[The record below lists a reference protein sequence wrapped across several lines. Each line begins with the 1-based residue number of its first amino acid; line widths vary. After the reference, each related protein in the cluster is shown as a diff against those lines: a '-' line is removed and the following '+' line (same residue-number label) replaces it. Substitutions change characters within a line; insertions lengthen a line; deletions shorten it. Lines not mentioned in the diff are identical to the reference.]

1 MKPRVLFV
9 LKHREVPDRDEYACS
24 YLSSGLH
31 NSAGFVVDMLN
42 RSGVEA
48 KVVHVRDNNYIA
60 REVHKFKPTHVVIEA
75 LWVVPE
81 KFDVLTPIFPDVK
94 WIIRIH
100 SEVAFLA
107 QEGIAMDWINRYV
120 QYENVYV
127 ASNSEETTRD
137 LRHMVTSIREDKT
150 LFLPNYYPTR
160 SFPGSPKD
168 PNEYLD
174 VACFGAIR
182 PMKNQLVQ
190 AHAALRYARSIGK
203 TLRFHINGSR
213 AEQGGEN
220 NLKNLEAFFAHA
232 TDAQLVEHG
241 WLNHTDF
248 VRLLYCMDVG
258 MQVSFSETF
267 NIVTAD
273 MVFVGLPIV
282 VSDEVSWASGFSK
295 VYCTDVEDI
304 AKHLGQVMRY
314 HALVGRL
321 NSCGLR
327 KYVKAARRIWLDYL
341 G

>member
-31 NSAGFVVDMLN
+31 NSAGFVADMLN
-42 RSGVEA
+42 KAGVEA

-60 REVHKFKPTHVVIEA
+60 REVHKFKPTHVILEA

-81 KFDVLTPIFPDVK
+81 KFDVLLPIFPDVK
-94 WIIRIH
+94 WIVRIH
-100 SEVAFLA
+100 SELAFLA

-120 QYENVYV
+120 QYKNVFV

-137 LRHMVTSIREDKT
+137 LKHMVGIREDKI
-150 LFLPNYYPTR
+150 LFLPNYYPAR
-160 SFPGSPKD
+160 HFPGLTKD
-168 PNEYLD
+168 SNEYFD

-190 AHAALRYARSIGK
+190 AHAALRYARSVGK
-203 TLRFHINGSR
+203 TLRFHVNGSR

-220 NLKNLEAFFAHA
+220 NLKNLEAFFAH
-232 TDAQLVEHG
+232 TPDAQLVEHC
-241 WLNHTDF
+241 WMNHKDF
-248 VRLLYCMDVG
+248 VHLLYCMDLG

-282 VSDEVSWASGFSK
+282 VSDEVPWASGLSK
-295 VYCTDVEDI
+295 AKCTDVEDI
-304 AKHLGQVMRY
+304 VDHIGTVIRY

-321 NSCGLR
+321 NSCGLKRYVR
-327 KYVKAARRIWLDYL
+327 KARRVWLNWL
-341 G
+341 GR